1 MQLFKNIHKSAVKL
15 ISLTACVSVAVG
27 LQIAIFTGFLSRPG
41 AAGFNTIT
49 AVCIT
54 LISLFTSGTIIGAIT
69 AIIDP
74 IPARLLSIVCSQ
86 ALAVLA
92 ASTSAQHVGQINS
105 NAHFWI
111 MLIMNLLFSYGLTTI
126 ITTYLRIDQ
135 HLKLSLRIGV
145 PSIIAMGGIVGLL
158 GRSWLSLETLT
169 QNLAIIRDFALL
181 GAPVVLLLGLS
192 PLKML
197 LKNPRQW
204 WDLLILRMPI
214 GAQNLAA
221 QRTLKLCA
229 AGLLMNM
236 FLRILGKVALN
247 PAADDMLN
255 TALEAVSL
263 GWIGCLYASFSN
275 VTSLTYEQQQSQMTA
290 KLATFSARRFLRRHA
305 DDRQHWA
312 AIVGL
317 KTTNYVIDHDAESK
331 LYAALPASILQ
342 IRSEEIKRCVNDVL
356 GPLNLHNQASSHRVA
371 GAIDPEKS
379 IRPCIDTLKMFAC
392 IYLDGGPLVER
403 RFKGLVS
410 LLPIIDPDLARQLKP
425 DLVSALINRT
435 KWFFHFDFAWLDQHM
450 THSPNGIRYD
460 VQLATLPDQTRLAML
475 DYMEKTGGIGNVVWL
490 GPDARNRLL
499 QEAPSMASII
509 ETCPIPAAPGTRDT
523 DEMLMFVI
531 KFEQLIPRLQRH
543 FDFEQGRQ
551 SLTDFDFNPESTR
564 IHRMLSLQLNK
575 SAKYNEIMQVLAQVT
590 SVPWRGFK
598 EKDTALQLILATHD
612 RLSKLLTP
620 GGVLSDSSNPSAI
633 DAQQRL
639 LHAVRAIGYPSQI
652 LHHSQLNKLALRYLD
667 KLISVASNPESSRF
681 QEAWLL
687 LSTADYQRFSADQRA
702 QILKFLIQ
710 SAENPR
716 INRLPITQR
725 KAVDALA
732 GIGSIASSED
742 RPGINAGLAKLYDW
756 FLSLNIDTDL
766 LCLLLD
772 AHLFLETKL
781 KAKIDLPDS
790 TKREFQSRLGSIT
803 LRLGLQHHQ
812 VTALQSRWQELQDI
826 TTSSKLSA

>member
-1 MQLFKNIHKSAVKL
+1 MHLFKNIHKSAVKL

-27 LQIAIFTGFLSRPG
+27 LQIAIFTGFLNRPG

-275 VTSLTYEQQQSQMTA
+275 VTSLTYEQQQNQMTA

-331 LYAALPASILQ
+331 LYAALPTSILQ
-342 IRSEEIKRCVNDVL
+342 IRSEEIQRCVNDVL

-410 LLPIIDPDLARQLKP
+410 LLPIIDPDLARQ
-425 DLVSALINRT
+425 
-435 KWFFHFDFAWLDQHM
+435 
-450 THSPNGIRYD
+450 
-460 VQLATLPDQTRLAML
+460 
-475 DYMEKTGGIGNVVWL
+475 
-490 GPDARNRLL
+490 
-499 QEAPSMASII
+499 
-509 ETCPIPAAPGTRDT
+509 
-523 DEMLMFVI
+523 
-531 KFEQLIPRLQRH
+531 
-543 FDFEQGRQ
+543 
-551 SLTDFDFNPESTR
+551 
-564 IHRMLSLQLNK
+564 
-575 SAKYNEIMQVLAQVT
+575 
-590 SVPWRGFK
+590 
-598 EKDTALQLILATHD
+598 
-612 RLSKLLTP
+612 
-620 GGVLSDSSNPSAI
+620 
-633 DAQQRL
+633 
-639 LHAVRAIGYPSQI
+639 
-652 LHHSQLNKLALRYLD
+652 
-667 KLISVASNPESSRF
+667 
-681 QEAWLL
+681 
-687 LSTADYQRFSADQRA
+687 
-702 QILKFLIQ
+702 
-710 SAENPR
+710 
-716 INRLPITQR
+716 
-725 KAVDALA
+725 
-732 GIGSIASSED
+732 
-742 RPGINAGLAKLYDW
+742 
-756 FLSLNIDTDL
+756 
-766 LCLLLD
+766 
-772 AHLFLETKL
+772 
-781 KAKIDLPDS
+781 
-790 TKREFQSRLGSIT
+790 
-803 LRLGLQHHQ
+803 
-812 VTALQSRWQELQDI
+812 
-826 TTSSKLSA
+826 